1 MKKLFKYACLL
12 VLGVVALATNTNAQ
26 VYGDYEIPTIRQ
38 ANYVP
43 LNPVLAN
50 TITPTEFVIPFN
62 IPDRNDGFAEIQIGF
77 PFEFNGNEYTKLY
90 VNINGFITFNDP
102 NQTLLPQN
110 QANGLFQNVP
120 STFANNVIAPFWGN
134 HHLRTL
140 ADQPPLNTYLES
152 NIRYYS
158 DPVANTLSI
167 EWVNLNIND
176 PNIQS
181 SVGNFMLI
189 LYRATDINVTKQGD
203 IEFAYGQ
210 IAGNPYTTLTNVI
223 TRNASVGIK
232 GSFGDFV
239 NGLVNNLSPNPLLS
253 RSSTELTNQW
263 TPSGATNNRILF
275 RAKIVDKELS
285 EWGDGDV
292 DFSKSTNGI
301 HRFLPQNRFVS
312 FNDVRLILR
321 AAATGVP
328 LDSVRFRAAYHGDVR
343 HDGRY
348 FYNNL
353 GQRSKITWRD
363 VEETQNL
370 PAQVTSI
377 TQVFY
382 EATPLDAAFILN
394 YMSNKVSRLPWIWD
408 TIVEYGKV
416 DNNIASSITTNNFVN
431 NIDGTILVPVR
442 LNGKSNGGVAGEFTV
457 NSDVISVV
465 SNNLSNGTVLV
476 ENNGNKIVFAAAG
489 DINSNDILFYVK
501 MNNINNVKFNNV
513 VFNDVNVG
521 NMNVVNNDEV
531 VAVNLTN
538 SPNPFTTNTVISF
551 NLPESGNYTVAI
563 YDVLGNLVNVIAD
576 GEFNAGTQSF
586 VWDATDSSNNTVNTG
601 TYIYRLTG
609 NNLQYS
615 GRMIVNK

>member
-348 FYNNL
+348 FFNNL

-513 VFNDVNVG
+513 LFNDVNVG

>member
-12 VLGVVALATNTNAQ
+12 VLGVVALVTNTNAQ

-301 HRFLPQNRFVS
+301 HRFLPQNRFVT

-465 SNNLSNGTVLV
+465 SNNLSNGTVIV

>member
-301 HRFLPQNRFVS
+301 HRFLPQNRFVT

>member
-239 NGLVNNLSPNPLLS
+239 NGLINNLSPNPLLS

-301 HRFLPQNRFVS
+301 HRFLPQNRFVT

>member
-348 FYNNL
+348 FFNNL

-457 NSDVISVV
+457 NSDVISGIT
-465 SNNLSNGTVLV
+465 NNLSNGTVLV

>member
-465 SNNLSNGTVLV
+465 TNNLSNGTVLV

-576 GEFNAGTQSF
+576 GEYNAGTQSF

>member
-348 FYNNL
+348 FFNNL

>member
-1 MKKLFKYACLL
+1 MKKLFKFACLL
-12 VLGVVALATNTNAQ
+12 VLGVVAYATNTYAQ

-43 LNPVLAN
+43 LNPVLAT

-77 PFEFNGNEYTKLY
+77 PFEYNGTEYTRLY

-110 QANGLFQNVP
+110 DATGLFQNVT
-120 STFANNVIAPFWGN
+120 STFANNVIAPFWGD
-134 HHLRTL
+134 HYLRTL
-140 ADQPPLNTYLES
+140 AEQPPVNTYLES

-158 DPVANTLSI
+158 DPVANTLTI

-189 LYRATDINVTKQGD
+189 LYRAADINVTKQGD

-210 IAGNPYTTLTNVI
+210 VAGNPYTTLTNVI

-232 GSFGDFV
+232 GSFGDFI
-239 NGLVNNLSPNPLLS
+239 NGLVNNTSPNPLLS

-301 HRFLPQNRFVS
+301 HRFLPQNRFVT

-348 FYNNL
+348 FYNSL

-363 VEETQNL
+363 EEERQNL

-394 YMSNKVSRLPWIWD
+394 YMSNKVSKLPWIWD

-416 DNNIASSITTNNFVN
+416 DNNFASSITTNNFVN

-442 LNGKSNGGVAGEFTV
+442 LNGKANGGVAGEFTV
-457 NSDVISVV
+457 NSDIISIVP
-465 SNNLSNGTVLV
+465 NNLTNGTVLV
-476 ENNGNKIVFAAAG
+476 ENNGNKIVFAASG
-489 DINSNDILFYVK
+489 EINTNDILFYVK

-521 NMNVVNNDEV
+521 NMNVVNNEEV

-551 NLPESGNYTVAI
+551 NLPESGVYTVAI

-576 GEFNAGTQSF
+576 GEFNAGTQNF
-586 VWDATDSSNNTVNTG
+586 VWDATDSNNNTVNTG
-601 TYIYRLTG
+601 TYIYRLSG